1 VKIGRNLDDLLGVII
16 FVWGISD
23 FYGSSIIK
31 EHRAI
36 KQICLNNQDGD
47 II

>member
-1 VKIGRNLDDLLGVII
+1 MTCLGSS
-16 FVWGISD
+16 FFGGISD

-36 KQICLNNQDGD
+36 KQIFLNNQDGD